1 MKRSL
6 RVLSLFPL
14 CAAIL
19 LLIAQASRAQNE
31 GSSSPASVAGATI
44 SISATGAAEY
54 VPDIARVT
62 LGIREEASTADSA
75 AKAVNVRSQQVIS
88 AIRSAGVSERAIK
101 TLAYTLEYR
110 EPPAPPNAPIVIP
123 NAAPSPNATV
133 QRNAAGSWVVRAPLP
148 GSYVASET
156 LQITAPVK
164 IAAQV
169 LDAAVAAGANQSFGL
184 SYESSNAE
192 ALYRSAL
199 AKAIVSARSIAL
211 TIAAAAHVTITG
223 IQSISTTTNVTPELG
238 GAQFSMRATAQHSL
252 LPGTDA
258 VTAVVYVTYKIR

>member
-1 MKRSL
+1 MKRSI
-6 RVLSLFPL
+6 RVSFLFPL
-14 CAAIL
+14 CTAVLLCISQAA
-19 LLIAQASRAQNE
+19 RAQDEAN
-31 GSSSPASVAGATI
+31 SSAASPAGATM

-54 VPDIARVT
+54 VPDIARIT
-62 LGIREEASTADSA
+62 LGIREEASTANSA
-75 AKAVNVRSQQVIS
+75 ANAVNVQSQQVIS
-88 AIRSAGVSERAIK
+88 AIRNAGVSDRAIK

-110 EPPAPPNAPIVIP
+110 EPPVPQPGISNVETPPS
-123 NAAPSPNATV
+123 AANLQSG
-133 QRNAAGSWVVRAPLP
+133 AAGSVARHPLP

-169 LDAAVAAGANQSFGL
+169 LDAAVASGANQSFGL
-184 SYESSNAE
+184 SYESSNAD

-211 TIAAAAHVTITG
+211 TMAAAAHVTITG
-223 IQSISTTTNVTPELG
+223 IQSLSTTTGVTPELG
-238 GAQFSMRATAQHSL
+238 GVQFSTRAVAQHSL

-258 VTAVVYVTYKIR
+258 ITAVVFVTYKIK